1 MFVLV
6 LSILVSVAIFLYGL
20 PSCVSKGEPISA
32 TLLGRIDSVKQAKL
46 EQSFQQGRKRW
57 TLVRSLEK
65 NQVLLQHF
73 YKWTGVD
80 KKKTEET
87 LARLG
92 IDISL
97 TEIVLFRLISMCFI
111 VSSLFSLSISMIH
124 GEKIGMVT
132 GLPLTISL
140 FLYLLPNMLL
150 DRVDKR
156 AKAEIRE
163 QVPIFFSI
171 VQSLV
176 EAGMPLQQ
184 AVKQTARRFDARLG
198 RELASLEMGEKRH
211 GNWRKA
217 LEELAF
223 RWEVDSLTTIAL
235 EMNEAMKKGVSI
247 SQMLSVQVEEQ
258 VRQQEDEAATHM
270 NRLNIRLLPFVI
282 LLMGLPLLFLVM
294 GPAFIGIGESL

>member
-1 MFVLV
+1 MLIIC
-6 LSILVSVAIFLYGL
+6 ILAGVAILLYGL
-20 PSCVSKGEPISA
+20 PSCVSKGEAFSA
-32 TLLGRIDSVKQAKL
+32 TLFGRIDSQQQARL
-46 EQSFQQGRKRW
+46 EHSFYQERKRW
-57 TLVRSLEK
+57 TLVRGLEK
-65 NQVLLQHF
+65 NQVLLQRF

-80 KKKTEET
+80 KKKIEET
-87 LARLG
+87 LTRLG
-92 IDISL
+92 INISL

-111 VSSLFSLSISMIH
+111 VSSLSSLSMAMVN
-124 GEKIGMVT
+124 GEKFSMGN
-132 GLPLTISL
+132 GLPLVFSL
-140 FLYLLPNMLL
+140 LLYLLPNMLL
-150 DRVDKR
+150 DWADKR

-198 RELASLEMGEKRH
+198 RELASLEVGEKRL

-294 GPAFIGIGESL
+294 GPALIGIGDRL

>member
-6 LSILVSVAIFLYGL
+6 ISIWVGFAIFLYGL
-20 PSCVSKGEPISA
+20 PSCVSKGEPFSA
-32 TLLGRIDSVKQAKL
+32 TLLGRIDSEKQAKL
-46 EQSFQQGRKRW
+46 EQSFHPGRKKW

-65 NQVLLQHF
+65 NQALQHF
-73 YKWTGVD
+73 YKWTGID
-80 KKKTEET
+80 KKKIEET

-111 VSSLFSLSISMIH
+111 VSSLFSLSVSMVN
-124 GEKIGMVT
+124 GEKIGMAN
-132 GLPLTISL
+132 GLPLAFSL

-150 DRVDKR
+150 DWADKR

-184 AVKQTARRFDARLG
+184 AIKQTARRFDTRLG
-198 RELASLEMGEKRH
+198 RELESLEIGEKRH

>member
-20 PSCVSKGEPISA
+20 PYCASKGEPISA
-32 TLLGRIDSVKQAKL
+32 TIFGRIDSEKQAKL

-80 KKKTEET
+80 KKKKEET

-111 VSSLFSLSISMIH
+111 ASSLASLAMSMVND
-124 GEKIGMVT
+124 EKIGTVN
-132 GLPLTISL
+132 GLPLTFSL

-150 DRVDKR
+150 DRADKR

-184 AVKQTARRFDARLG
+184 AVKQTARRFDTRLG
-198 RELASLEMGEKRH
+198 RELASLEMGEKRY

-247 SQMLSVQVEEQ
+247 SHMLSVQVEEQ

>member
-1 MFVLV
+1 MLIICM
-6 LSILVSVAIFLYGL
+6 LIGVAVFLYGL
-20 PSCVSKGEPISA
+20 PYCVSKGEAFFA
-32 TLLGRIDSVKQAKL
+32 TLVGRIELEQQAQL
-46 EQSFQQGRKRW
+46 EQSFHQKQARW
-57 TLVRSLEK
+57 TLVQSLEK
-65 NQVLLQHF
+65 NQALLQHF

-80 KKKTEET
+80 KKQVEEI
-87 LARLG
+87 LARVG
-92 IDISL
+92 INISL

-111 VSSLFSLSISMIH
+111 TSSLSALSMSMWS
-124 GEKIGMVT
+124 GEKFGMAT
-132 GLPLTISL
+132 GFPLVCSL
-140 FLYLLPNMLL
+140 LLYLLPNLLL
-150 DRVDKR
+150 DWADKK

-198 RELASLEMGEKRH
+198 RELASLEVGEKLH

-223 RWEVDSLTTIAL
+223 RWEVDSLTSIAL
-235 EMNEAMKKGVSI
+235 EMNEAIKKGVSI
-247 SQMLSVQVEEQ
+247 SQMLAIQVEEQ

-282 LLMGLPLLFLVM
+282 LLMGVPLLFLVM
-294 GPAFIGIGESL
+294 GPALIGIGDSL